1 MKSIKNVDKMVSNN
15 KNIQKHF
22 AVLLIITV
30 LAIGVYIYENE
41 KVEVLRVSYS
51 VPHKVSQGATLLVL
65 SPHFD
70 DGVLSLGGLLASYP
84 ERATVVSFFT
94 THAGEPLKTRW
105 DRISG
110 FADSREAT
118 ERRNVENEAALQ
130 SLGVAGQNFT
140 YEDAQYRNTDNT
152 NEIQKAITKDIR
164 TLLSKYGKEKVFIY
178 GPAVFSSPNGNRD
191 HKILHDAFLEV
202 ARDLDSRKNLTFFIY
217 EDIPYARQFLKS
229 QRTTVLEFLQATD
242 HITIS
247 PEVVFLSSAQ
257 VNSKLSALRQY
268 GSQIKAFRMLHR
280 DLEGE
285 AREFLSHRVVSG
297 AAEIVYRIV
306 TDDT

>member
-1 MKSIKNVDKMVSNN
+1 MESIKNVDKMVSNN

-51 VPHKVSQGATLLVL
+51 VPHKVSQGTTLLVL

-84 ERATVVSFFT
+84 ERATAVSFFT

-164 TLLSKYGKEKVFIY
+164 TLLSK
-178 GPAVFSSPNGNRD
+178 
-191 HKILHDAFLEV
+191 
-202 ARDLDSRKNLTFFIY
+202 
-217 EDIPYARQFLKS
+217 
-229 QRTTVLEFLQATD
+229 
-242 HITIS
+242 
-247 PEVVFLSSAQ
+247 
-257 VNSKLSALRQY
+257 
-268 GSQIKAFRMLHR
+268 
-280 DLEGE
+280 
-285 AREFLSHRVVSG
+285 
-297 AAEIVYRIV
+297 
-306 TDDT
+306 